1 MININES
8 ISDFLVDT
16 KLLLNC
22 SLTDFS
28 IKSSV
33 ELFGY
38 DEVKLS
44 EAKSLLLIFE
54 ELCENPNSENVDK
67 YQEQNDFLKRNEVED
82 GQKTTQM
89 QDEILDLLSDWVS
102 DYKKIVKIALKD
114 KPHLLEKLGLL
125 EKLFQDT

>member
-1 MININES
+1 MISINES
-8 ISDFLVDT
+8 IADFIVDT

-54 ELCENPNSENVDK
+54 ELCENPNNENVDK

-89 QDEILDLLSDWVS
+89 QDEILDLLSEWVS

-114 KPHLLEKLGLL
+114 KPHLLEKLGLF